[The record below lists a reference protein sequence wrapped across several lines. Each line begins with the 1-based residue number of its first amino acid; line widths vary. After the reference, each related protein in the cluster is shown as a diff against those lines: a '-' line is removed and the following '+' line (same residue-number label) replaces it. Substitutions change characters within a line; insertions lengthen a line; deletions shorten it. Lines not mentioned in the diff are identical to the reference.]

1 MDKVKILLVASE
13 FAPGMIPFAATVIN
27 TLAQDVRFDVRCV
40 CVNSL
45 KHSYEGLIC
54 DKASPLFVDY
64 PQRKL
69 VKMVYKL
76 WPKKIIA
83 AIDYVRQTFSPD
95 VVHLLTGDFT
105 LALYI
110 LLNKNDKFYYT
121 VHDLHPHGEKPN
133 SVLGK
138 LIRKDIVWGY
148 QQCRESINNLT
159 TSSLSQLE
167 ELQRMYPHKKCMFT
181 NFPTLVTPTIKNGTK
196 VPEELVKEDG
206 YILFFGAVGVYK
218 GVGLLMEAYNQSSLA
233 ASHTKLVIAGKGILY
248 ESHNP
253 NIIRLNRFIE
263 DEEVAML
270 FKKAK
275 IVVYPYL
282 SATMSGVLSLAYF
295 FHKLVL
301 ASDIPFFKDNMIEGV
316 TLFQAGN
323 AEDLRLRLEEMV
335 KDLNKYPID
344 SHGYERLY
352 STNPLADS
360 YWKLYSR

>member
-27 TLAQDVRFDVRCV
+27 TLAQDERFDVRCV

-54 DKASPLFVDY
+54 GKANPLFVEY

-83 AIDYVRQTFSPD
+83 AIDYVRQTFNPD

-105 LALYI
+105 LALYV
-110 LLNKNDKFYYT
+110 LFNKNDKFYYT
-121 VHDLHPHGEKPN
+121 VHDLHPHEVKTNSLLEK
-133 SVLGK
+133 
-138 LIRKDIVWGY
+138 IIHEDIGWGY

-159 TSSLSQLE
+159 TSSLTQLE

-196 VPEELVKEDG
+196 VPEELVREDG
-206 YILFFGAVGVYK
+206 YILFFGSVNVYK
-218 GVGLLMEAYNQSSLA
+218 GVELLMEAYGQSCLA
-233 ASHTKLVIAGKGILY
+233 TSHTKLVIAGKGLPY

-253 NIIRLNRFIE
+253 NVIRLNRFIE

-316 TLFQAGN
+316 TLFHAGN
-323 AEDLRLRLEEMV
+323 AEDLRLKLEEIV
-335 KDLNKYPID
+335 KGFDKYSVD
-344 SHGYERLY
+344 FNGYEKLY
-352 STNPLADS
+352 SAKSLANS
-360 YWKLYSR
+360 YWKLYS